1 MKQNFQGF
9 VREEE
14 PGVAGTENEPVIAR
28 RETVIDVLNE
38 IRFGQR
44 RW

>member
-1 MKQNFQGF
+1 MKQNCQGF
-9 VREEE
+9 VREEEE

-38 IRFGQR
+38 IGFG
-44 RW
+44 